1 MYPSKTTRLCIIG
14 LTTALICIMAQLSIP
29 LPFGIPM
36 TMQTFAVMLTGILLG
51 SKTGTLCITLYLL
64 LGVFGLPVFSNFSGG
79 IFRLLGPTGGFL
91 WSFPCMTYL
100 IGLGVKYR
108 SKYKGSFLSSLI
120 IANVINLLCGTLHY
134 AITQHVSI
142 RSASVICVLPFL
154 LPTILKI
161 ICAAAIGIRLK
172 IRLAPF
178 LSFPSQQTEEMS

>member
-36 TMQTFAVMLTGILLG
+36 TMQTFAVMLTGILLD
-51 SKTGTLCITLYLL
+51 SKI
-64 LGVFGLPVFSNFSGG
+64 
-79 IFRLLGPTGGFL
+79 
-91 WSFPCMTYL
+91 
-100 IGLGVKYR
+100 
-108 SKYKGSFLSSLI
+108 
-120 IANVINLLCGTLHY
+120 GTLHY

-142 RSASVICVLPFL
+142 RSAAVICVLPFL